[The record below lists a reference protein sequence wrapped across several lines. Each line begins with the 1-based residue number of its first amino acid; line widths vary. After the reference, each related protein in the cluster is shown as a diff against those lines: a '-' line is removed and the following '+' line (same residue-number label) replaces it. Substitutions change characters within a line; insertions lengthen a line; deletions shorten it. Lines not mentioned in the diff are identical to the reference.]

1 MKKLIL
7 STLFLPVFA
16 LANSTSYLTLSVGEL
31 TLPFTNPYNGS
42 VYLDDVD
49 GYAVSFSNVDD
60 DKTLLGFTH
69 LEATGD
75 ADGSISGVS
84 AAYAF
89 DSFSTGSM
97 YVGIGYTDS
106 DLANDTF
113 TGYSI
118 GYAKVSGDGT
128 DFNLNATTVDGLVSY
143 SVSVT
148 ADSGLSFGITES
160 NATSIVQ
167 VGYRFAIN

>member
-7 STLFLPVFA
+7 SALLFPVFA
-16 LANSTSYLTLSVGEL
+16 SANSSSFLTLSVGEISG
-31 TLPFTNPYNGS
+31 PSENWDGS
-42 VYLDDVD
+42 IYMEDVD
-49 GYAVSFSNVDD
+49 GYAVSFSNVVD

-97 YVGIGYTDS
+97 YVGVGYTDS
-106 DLANDTF
+106 DLADDTS

-118 GYAKVSGDGT
+118 GYAKVSGNGT
-128 DFNLNATTVDGLVSY
+128 DYSLSATTVDGLVSY
-143 SVSVT
+143 GVT
-148 ADSGLSFGITES
+148 VTSDSGLSFGITES

-167 VGYRFAIN
+167 VGYRFALN